1 MRARARS
8 SPHATP
14 PPRSSCSLAAPGASR
29 RRRWRRRGARRAAG
43 TPLGWV
49 PLGGFRT
56 LEWRAPFPKRVEA
69 ALRAP
74 RQAGGLGL
82 GEAQVRI
89 VKTCL
94 KSLAT
99 SKE

>member
-1 MRARARS
+1 M
-8 SPHATP
+8 
-14 PPRSSCSLAAPGASR
+14 
-29 RRRWRRRGARRAAG
+29 
-43 TPLGWV
+43 

-56 LEWRAPFPKRVEA
+56 LEAAPFPKRVEA